1 MVLAYLVEYE
11 HNFGQARTSASPH
24 DDAIGIG
31 FEATKQELGGSA
43 IGQIVDEY
51 LTFTRKI

>member
-11 HNFGQARTSASPH
+11 HNFGQAITSASPH

-31 FEATKQELGGSA
+31 FEATKQELLLMKGLEA
-43 IGQIVDEY
+43 PVLVKL
-51 LTFTRKI
+51 LTNT